1 MDLFSMRV
9 EGTRDS
15 GVIPVYSAKDAVGG
29 FFNDRGVFADRSV
42 GVKGGSF
49 NDGGVFADR
58 SVGVKG
64 GFFNDGG
71 VF

>member
-15 GVIPVYSAKDAVGG
+15 SVIPVYSAKDAVGG
-29 FFNDRGVFADRSV
+29 F
-42 GVKGGSF
+42 F